1 MEEEVNLLGLS
12 QDTGTIPE
20 KELEASPGY
29 PSKED
34 LERGPI
40 VVIEC
45 TEEIPCNPCET
56 VCKRGAI
63 VVGEPITNLPR
74 IDPEKCNGCGLCIP
88 ICPGLAIFMID
99 GTYSK
104 DEAAISFPHEYL
116 PLPKEGDEVEA
127 VNRKSETICRGKIVK
142 VRNPK
147 SYNCTP
153 VVTVAVPKKY
163 VHEVRGIRRFAKGVI
178 T

>member
-1 MEEEVNLLGLS
+1 MEGKVNLSDLS
-12 QDTGTIPE
+12 QDTGIMSK

-29 PSKED
+29 PSKRD
-34 LERGPI
+34 LEKGPV

-74 IDPEKCNGCGLCIP
+74 LDPEKCNGCGLCIP
-88 ICPGLAIFMID
+88 ICPGLAIFLID
-99 GTYSK
+99 ATYSENK
-104 DEAAISFPHEYL
+104 AAISFPHEYL
-116 PLPKEGDEVEA
+116 PLPQEDDEVEA
-127 VNRKSETICRGKIVK
+127 VNRKGETVCKGEVIG
-142 VRNPK
+142 VRSPK
-147 SYNCTP
+147 SYDYTP
-153 VVTVAVPKKY
+153 VVTIAVPKKY
-163 VHEVRGIRRFAKGVI
+163 IYEVRGLKSGREVI